1 MAMENRFAYRNAGTE
16 KAPVWQEW
24 LAATV
29 ADYVFMDATGDKN
42 IKTYVDEKIAALIG
56 GATPE
61 TLDTLSE
68 IATWIESHKEV
79 SDALNE
85 AITKKADK
93 DHRHDN
99 ATASADGFMSK
110 EDKTKL
116 RGC

>member
-56 GATPE
+56 GAT
-61 TLDTLSE
+61 
-68 IATWIESHKEV
+68 
-79 SDALNE
+79 AL
-85 AITKKADK
+85 IGDPSGKTDMRKMLLMKQLQRKLIKIIDMIMLLLLQMDLCLKKI
-93 DHRHDN
+93 
-99 ATASADGFMSK
+99 
-110 EDKTKL
+110 KL
-116 RGC
+116 N